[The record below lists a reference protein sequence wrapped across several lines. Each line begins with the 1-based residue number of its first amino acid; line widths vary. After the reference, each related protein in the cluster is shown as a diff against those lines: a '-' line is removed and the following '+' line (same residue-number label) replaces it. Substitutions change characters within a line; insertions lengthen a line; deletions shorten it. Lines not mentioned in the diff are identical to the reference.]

1 VLNPYKRFPIYNLY
15 TIDKYRGRRRN
26 EVPPHIFA
34 IADGVLAAKGLL
46 ARRSSDAGGR
56 LRLALALGLFGLIA
70 QNLFDRNLLLT
81 GSSYYLWL
89 YLGLMAPSA
98 GMPAWPDSRGGP
110 GEASGGVL
118 DWRVDGD
125 DLVVTLNAR
134 QTDGPTTGAKALLA
148 ALGVAE
154 KQIPL
159 VPVIREATIIEA
171 RRAVVA

>member
-1 VLNPYKRFPIYNLY
+1 M
-15 TIDKYRGRRRN
+15 T
-26 EVPPHIFA
+26 EC
-34 IADGVLAAKGLL
+34 
-46 ARRSSDAGGR
+46 
-56 LRLALALGLFGLIA
+56 
-70 QNLFDRNLLLT
+70 Q
-81 GSSYYLWL
+81 
-89 YLGLMAPSA
+89 
-98 GMPAWPDSRGGP
+98 GP

-154 KQIPL
+154 KQLPL

>member
-1 VLNPYKRFPIYNLY
+1 
-15 TIDKYRGRRRN
+15 
-26 EVPPHIFA
+26 
-34 IADGVLAAKGLL
+34 
-46 ARRSSDAGGR
+46 
-56 LRLALALGLFGLIA
+56 
-70 QNLFDRNLLLT
+70 
-81 GSSYYLWL
+81 
-89 YLGLMAPSA
+89 
-98 GMPAWPDSRGGP
+98 
-110 GEASGGVL
+110 
-118 DWRVDGD
+118 VDGD